1 MPPRIE
7 RLVARMRALVEGAR
21 QRFSNYLFPPASRQS
36 EEGREDADFM
46 PDRLAALFQQPP
58 RPAFLI
64 IRASLLVLAV
74 ALVWAALG
82 SLDEIAIGEG
92 KVIPSSQV
100 QVIQN
105 LEGGIVA
112 NIPVRVGDLVRKDQ
126 VVIQLDEKRFASSMG
141 EAKAKNNALM
151 AKVARLTA
159 ETNGVVFSPP
169 ADLLKE
175 EPKIAEDELHLF
187 QNRQHELDAALSVL
201 RQQVNQRSQ
210 EISEKRAKLNQLQES
225 YNLISQELKMSK
237 PLLAQGVMSEVEILR
252 IERSV
257 AETRGD
263 LEGTRLAIPRLE
275 AQLSEARSKLE
286 GALAKFRSD
295 AGNELAQAKAE
306 FAGTS
311 ASSLAVE
318 DRLTRTAIRS
328 PLAGIVKQIKITT
341 VGGVIQPGMDVMEIV
356 PLEDNLLIEA
366 KVRPADIGFLRAG
379 QPALVKL
386 SAYDYSIYGG
396 LDATVENITADSIT
410 NDKGESFYL
419 VRVRTTRNS
428 LGSADKLLP
437 IIPGM
442 LATVHIRTGK
452 KSVLGYLLKP
462 VIKAKYDALRE
473 R

>member
-169 ADLLKE
+169 ADLMKE

-286 GALAKFRSD
+286 GALAKFRRR
-295 AGNELAQAKAE
+295 Q
-306 FAGTS
+306 
-311 ASSLAVE
+311 
-318 DRLTRTAIRS
+318 
-328 PLAGIVKQIKITT
+328 
-341 VGGVIQPGMDVMEIV
+341 
-356 PLEDNLLIEA
+356 
-366 KVRPADIGFLRAG
+366 
-379 QPALVKL
+379 
-386 SAYDYSIYGG
+386 
-396 LDATVENITADSIT
+396 
-410 NDKGESFYL
+410 
-419 VRVRTTRNS
+419 
-428 LGSADKLLP
+428 
-437 IIPGM
+437 
-442 LATVHIRTGK
+442 
-452 KSVLGYLLKP
+452 
-462 VIKAKYDALRE
+462 
-473 R
+473 